1 MAAPVTE
8 QRSLSRRMV
17 RAARLLTMERLAPE
31 VVEKV
36 KIGLLDMLSCA
47 YAAHDLP
54 WGRQAIQ
61 IAGRATGAAIV
72 IGTPLRAAAGE
83 AAFANATLGHGL
95 VREDMHT
102 GAVSHLGVVIYP
114 VLLALAQ
121 QKKVSGRDFILAA
134 VSGYEIGAAVGRALM
149 DPEMVRRFRPTGITG
164 PLAGAIAGSR
174 LLGLSED
181 ATVSAVGLA
190 ANTTAGLN
198 EWPYSGGDEMFFHP
212 GFAARNAVTAVELA
226 ELGAQ
231 ASETALDGPSGLFAG
246 LGKAEQVTAVTPFS
260 APALEILSV
269 YYKPAPACNYAQT
282 ACQAAV
288 GHALAC
294 PVGDI
299 AAITVRASAAAIAYP
314 GCDFAGPFERILQ
327 AKMSIQYCVAATLR
341 RRAIEEANYHLLAD
355 PEVVRLASL
364 TKLEVDPAFTA
375 DYPRMQGSEVVVT
388 LRNGQVLRSR
398 LRDVVPAT
406 PEQIRERFREASG
419 AGAAAI
425 EEMVDRLEEQDDVGV
440 LCGLLNK
447 S

>member
-17 RAARLLTMERLAPE
+17 RAARLLTIDRLAPE

-47 YAAHDLP
+47 FAARDLP

-61 IAGRATGAAIV
+61 MASRTTGPATV
-72 IGTPLRAAAGE
+72 IGTPFRAATCE

-114 VLLALAQ
+114 VLLSLAQ
-121 QKKVSGRDFILAA
+121 TKKASGREFILAA
-134 VSGYEIGAAVGRALM
+134 VSGYEVGAAVGRALM

-174 LLGLSED
+174 LLGLGED

-212 GFAARNAVTAVELA
+212 GFAARSAVTAVELA
-226 ELGAQ
+226 DLGAH

-246 LGKAEQVTAVTPFS
+246 LGKAERASAVTPFS
-260 APALEILSV
+260 SPALEILSV
-269 YYKPAPACNYAQT
+269 SYKPAPACNYAQT
-282 ACQAAV
+282 ACQAAL
-288 GHALAC
+288 ALA
-294 PVGDI
+294 GEIRSNEID
-299 AAITVRASAAAIAYP
+299 AITVKASKAAVSYP

-327 AKMSIQYCVAATLR
+327 AKMSIQYCVAATLVR
-341 RRAIEEANYHLLAD
+341 GAIEEANYHLLTD
-355 PEVVRLASL
+355 PEVVRLASIAA
-364 TKLEVDPAFTA
+364 LETDMAFTEA
-375 DYPRMQGSEVVVT
+375 YPGAQGSEVIVR
-388 LRNGQVLRSR
+388 LRNGETRRRWLSD
-398 LRDVVPAT
+398 LTPAT
-406 PEQIRERFREASG
+406 PEEIRTRFRAACSTG
-419 AGAAAI
+419 AGAI
-425 EEMVDRLEEQDDVGV
+425 EETIDRLEELDDVGV
-440 LCGLLNK
+440 LCGLLRK
-447 S
+447 P